1 MCFFLWC
8 PFPSSLFVYPPLIH
22 PMMMQLPNSWRR
34 ISIDPLPSFSLLLPL
49 LSSNK
54 APYYLLRS
62 LLFFSLLLLP
72 PDPMYCNWDPSLS
85 SCCTLVGGDLSIMPA
100 PDRPSAPSRQ
110 SCIFIIVVVVVVV
123 TRAVE
128 LTRIIPERRK
138 PATEILEDLTC
149 RLSLELEI

>member
-1 MCFFLWC
+1 MSFSVFSLCL
-8 PFPSSLFVYPPLIH
+8 PSSNPPDDDAVTEFMTTDIDRSVAVVFVAAAA
-22 PMMMQLPNSWRR
+22 
-34 ISIDPLPSFSLLLPL
+34 
-49 LSSNK
+49 SNK

-62 LLFFSLLLLP
+62 LLFFSLLLP

-100 PDRPSAPSRQ
+100 PDRPRAPSRQ

-138 PATEILEDLTC
+138 PTTEILEDLTC

>member
-1 MCFFLWC
+1 MSFSVFSLCL
-8 PFPSSLFVYPPLIH
+8 PSSNPPDDDAVTEFMTTDIDRSVAVVFVAAAA
-22 PMMMQLPNSWRR
+22 
-34 ISIDPLPSFSLLLPL
+34 
-49 LSSNK
+49 SNK

-100 PDRPSAPSRQ
+100 PDRPRAPSRQ

-138 PATEILEDLTC
+138 PTTEILEDLTC

>member
-1 MCFFLWC
+1 MSFSVFSLCL
-8 PFPSSLFVYPPLIH
+8 PSSNPPDDDAVTEFMTTDIDRSVAVVFVAAAA
-22 PMMMQLPNSWRR
+22 
-34 ISIDPLPSFSLLLPL
+34 
-49 LSSNK
+49 SNK

-62 LLFFSLLLLP
+62 LLFFSLLLP
-72 PDPMYCNWDPSLS
+72 PDPMYCNWDPPPSLS
-85 SCCTLVGGDLSIMPA
+85 LFLLHSCWGRFIDHASA
-100 PDRPSAPSRQ
+100 RPSAPSRQ
-110 SCIFIIVVVVVVV
+110 SCIFIIVVVVV